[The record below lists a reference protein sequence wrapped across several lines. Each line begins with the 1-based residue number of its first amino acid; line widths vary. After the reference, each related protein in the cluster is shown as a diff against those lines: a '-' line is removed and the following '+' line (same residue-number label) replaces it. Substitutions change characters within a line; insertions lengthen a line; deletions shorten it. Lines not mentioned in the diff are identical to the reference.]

1 MKAWHSME
9 SRPKT
14 LFVDIDGTLL
24 YQFPD
29 ALKQSM
35 VCPKLLPGVVE
46 KLAEWDKKGYR
57 VILVTGRKES
67 ERGST
72 EEQLHSVGIVYDLM
86 IMGIGSGQRVV
97 INDNKPGSDTAT
109 AACVCVE
116 RNHGI
121 IFEYILCR

>member
-1 MKAWHSME
+1 ME

-14 LFVDIDGTLL
+14 LFLDIDGTLL
-24 YQFPD
+24 YQYQD
-29 ALKQSM
+29 ALRQSM
-35 VCPKLLPGVVE
+35 VEPRLLPGVVE

-67 ERGST
+67 ERKST

-86 IMGIGSGQRVV
+86 IMGIGAGQRVI
-97 INDNKPGSDTAT
+97 INDNKPGLDART

-121 IFEYILCR
+121 ADVDI